1 MKNYFTEIFTG
12 GKSLIIG
19 MMITLREFFRPV
31 VTVQYP
37 REKLPVSPNFRGHT
51 ILIRDNEKPEKHRC
65 ISCKMCEREC
75 PSNCIDL
82 AGEKREGVKGM
93 VLIKYHLD
101 FTKCSLC
108 GTCVEVCPTD
118 ALKFSNDYQSTG
130 FAREDFHYD
139 LLAMVEEDK

>member
-1 MKNYFTEIFTG
+1 MKDYFALIFTG
-12 GKSLIIG
+12 GKSLVIG
-19 MMITLREFFRPV
+19 MIVTLRELFRPM

-37 REKLPVSPNFRGHT
+37 RERLPITPNYRGHT
-51 ILIRDNEKPEKHRC
+51 ILIHDAEKPEKHRC

-93 VLIKYHLD
+93 VLVRYQLD
-101 FTKCSLC
+101 FSKCSLC

-118 ALKFSNDYQSTG
+118 ALAFCPEYRHVG
-130 FAREDFHYD
+130 FQREDFHYD
-139 LLAMVEEDK
+139 LLAMLEDDR

>member
-1 MKNYFTEIFTG
+1 MKDYFALIFTG

-19 MMITLREFFRPV
+19 MIVTIRELFRPM

-37 REKLPVSPNFRGHT
+37 RERRPISPNYRGHT
-51 ILIRDNEKPEKHRC
+51 ILIHDQEKPDKHRC

-93 VLIKYHLD
+93 VLVRYQLD
-101 FTKCSLC
+101 FSKCSLC

-118 ALKFSNDYQSTG
+118 ALAFCPEYRHVG
-130 FAREDFHYD
+130 FKREDFNYD
-139 LLAMVEEDK
+139 LLAMLEDDR